1 MSAKTI
7 SVVNYVKFLFYSAMY
22 EILSDKD
29 KNLPSDVWITTYMTS
44 RRKEALFQPARAH
57 TVNYFNMFRR
67 KLISKIQTY
76 ERDQTTVPSFHYG
89 TLLALNDHIFEDPT
103 EYIKT
108 INSKLRPEA
117 YRLYTLIVDE
127 EDKEAKELKISQG
140 YTAGYENAMAHL
152 VQKNKEIQES
162 YKNGIRDYK
171 SAMETLVQK
180 NQEFQERYNT
190 LENQLQQ
197 QKLSSKLPKV
207 LGVQF
212 ENHHKQDPTKLEQKF
227 KQISNEYTTLV
238 ETNKKQQIKHNK
250 EIDQISERHK
260 KAQQELTTEISQ
272 KWKRKYHEAFK
283 KHNGKHKQEQVQ
295 TFNAMNEQLEVT
307 LKEAIEAKNNIINE
321 MNKQNRQLKIDMAN
335 LKLQETQSKEPYH
348 WKQQQHGELKR
359 LCKGELANRKA
370 KIVKQYKAKL
380 ESKQQTHENQIIEQ
394 KKQHDHDQR
403 ELTQKYKEEI
413 EKRTAK
419 RTATLLKTYGEEL
432 EKREAEIV
440 TQYKTKLEKQQ
451 KEHSLA
457 LLEQKRLT
465 DECKKEDEHP
475 YQPDSKVVAGLA
487 EAKVKEMLE
496 SQQKEHSLNIQTIV
510 KQYDAKLESKQQ
522 THENQII
529 EQKKQHDHD
538 QRELTQKYK
547 EEIEKRT
554 AKRTAT
560 LLKTY
565 GEELEKRE
573 AEIVTQ
579 YKTKLEKQQKEHS
592 LALLEQKRLTDECK
606 KEDEHPYQPDS
617 KVVAG
622 LVEAKVKEMLD
633 RFDLDTIQAM
643 KPQIDM
649 AFGLNLALSDMIAHL
664 PHRTPDRSTSGN
676 LSAEQVKKI
685 LDVTLADQKENV
697 SSILTQ
703 PQSVLNKRQLLEEQC
718 ILREI
723 ASIKF
728 SDMDDTVLANLGSA
742 LGTTNAILIEYVKT
756 TLDIM
761 LKYMLKQYPNC
772 TRLEGPLD
780 TLPSLEFA
788 QNITIQYMHSP
799 TYTKTC
805 TAPHQFDKNQIDEI
819 EQIIGSKE
827 NIETELNKLHDITTR
842 LMANPTHPVCIKMRL
857 ALIDIYIKTDMF
869 DHTAFQDLSN
879 ATKVNLICTIYGYA
893 YHSDAI
899 PDFPGVGFYRK
910 LFRTKND
917 LFRNKND
924 LQYKLR

>member
-475 YQPDSKVVAGLA
+475 YQPDSKVVAGL
-487 EAKVKEMLE
+487 
-496 SQQKEHSLNIQTIV
+496 
-510 KQYDAKLESKQQ
+510 
-522 THENQII
+522 
-529 EQKKQHDHD
+529 
-538 QRELTQKYK
+538 
-547 EEIEKRT
+547 
-554 AKRTAT
+554 
-560 LLKTY
+560 
-565 GEELEKRE
+565 
-573 AEIVTQ
+573 
-579 YKTKLEKQQKEHS
+579 
-592 LALLEQKRLTDECK
+592 
-606 KEDEHPYQPDS
+606 
-617 KVVAG
+617 
-622 LVEAKVKEMLD
+622 VEAKVKEMLD